1 MKFLILILIFLLV
14 RTCAV
19 QPDNPEITPKE
30 LKEHEA
36 FLASDRLTGRYPGTE
51 GDSLSSE
58 YIRAHFKAY
67 KLELLFDEG
76 FQEFEVTGST
86 EAGEGNVLIT
96 GSHRWEYGKDYTAF
110 PFSGSDTVASPV
122 VFAGYGF
129 SIVSDTFSW
138 DDYRNLDIKGKWC
151 LILRGE
157 PEKNPLPSSF
167 ARFTDERT
175 KAMVAA
181 DKGASG
187 VLFVSGS
194 QFDRMDELVPM
205 RRTESRMQ
213 IPVLHISRKVADDLL
228 EGTGKNIVWYEMLAD
243 SCHCPVG
250 FFTGKNASARTN
262 VLSHKVLTNNVAGLL
277 RGNDPILRDEII
289 IIGAHKDHLG
299 MGGPGS
305 GSRVPDTLAVH
316 NGADDNASGVSL
328 LLELAEKFAAHRNEL
343 KRSILFVAFGA
354 EEMGILGST
363 YFTNHPPVDIHAIK
377 AMINLDMVGR
387 LRDDHSLQIGGTGTS
402 AESETL
408 IREINRD
415 SVFRL
420 MMSPEGI
427 GPSDHAAFYSRNIPV
442 FFLTTGAHTDYHT
455 PYDDADKL
463 NYDGMVKVGNYVY
476 ALTWALD
483 TLPKGLTFKESGPSG
498 QQGGRPRFKVTL
510 GIMPDFTSTDNN
522 GLRVDFVTRDKPA
535 WRGGMKKGDIITALD
550 GKPVHNIEEYMY
562 RLSKLSA
569 GQLVEVEV
577 MRDGKRELLFI
588 QL

>member
-1 MKFLILILIFLLV
+1 MKFLIPILFVLLV
-14 RTCAV
+14 KTCAV
-19 QPDNPEITPKE
+19 HSDNPEITQKE
-30 LKEHEA
+30 LQEHEA
-36 FLASDRLTGRYPGTE
+36 ILASDKLAGRYPGTE
-51 GDSLSSE
+51 GDRVASE

-67 KLELLFDEG
+67 KMDMLFDDG
-76 FQEFEVTGST
+76 FQKFEVTGST
-86 EAGEGNVLIT
+86 EAGKGNSLIT
-96 GSHRWEYGKDYTAF
+96 GSRRWEYGKDFSAF
-110 PFSGSDTVASPV
+110 PFSGSDSVASSF

-129 SIVSDTFSW
+129 SIVADTFTW
-138 DDYRNLDIKGKWC
+138 DDYRNLDVAGKWC

-167 ARFTDERT
+167 SRFTDDRT
-175 KAMVAA
+175 KAMLAA

-194 QFDRMDELVPM
+194 QYDRMDELVPM

-228 EGTGKNIVWYEMLAD
+228 EASGKSIVWYEMLAD

-250 FFTGKNASARTN
+250 FDPGKKVYARAN
-262 VLSHKVLTNNVAGLL
+262 VLSHKVWTSNVAGLL
-277 RGNDPILRDEII
+277 RGNDPILQNEYIV
-289 IIGAHKDHLG
+289 IGAHKDHLG

-328 LLELAEKFAAHRNEL
+328 LLELAEKLSAHRNEL
-343 KRSILFVAFGA
+343 KRSIIFVAFGA
-354 EEMGILGST
+354 EEMGILGAT
-363 YFTNHPPVDIHAIK
+363 YFTNHPPVDIHSVK

-387 LRDDHSLQIGGTGTS
+387 LRDDRSLQIGGTGTS
-402 AESETL
+402 AEAEAL
-408 IREINRD
+408 LRELNRD

-420 MMSPEGI
+420 VMSPEGI

-442 FFLTTGAHTDYHT
+442 FFLSTGAHTDYHT
-455 PYDDADKL
+455 PYDDADKI
-463 NYDGMVKVGNYVY
+463 NYGGMVQVGNYVY
-476 ALTWALD
+476 ALAWALD
-483 TLPKGLTFKESGPSG
+483 TLPKGLTFRESGPAG

-535 WRGGMKKGDIITALD
+535 WRGGMKKGDIIVSLD
-550 GKPVHNIEEYMY
+550 RKPVHNIEEYMY
-562 RLSKLSA
+562 RLSKLSS

-577 MRDGKRELLFI
+577 LRDGKKELLFI

>member
-1 MKFLILILIFLLV
+1 MKFLIPILFFLLV

-19 QPDNPEITPKE
+19 QPDNPEITQKE

-36 FLASDRLTGRYPGTE
+36 FLASDRLTGRYPSTE

-76 FQEFEVTGST
+76 FQKFEVTGST
-86 EAGEGNVLIT
+86 EAGEGNELIT
-96 GSHRWEYGKDYTAF
+96 GSHRWEYGKDYAAF

-138 DDYRNLDIKGKWC
+138 DDYRDLDIKGKWC

-250 FFTGKNASARTN
+250 FF
-262 VLSHKVLTNNVAGLL
+262 
-277 RGNDPILRDEII
+277 
-289 IIGAHKDHLG
+289 
-299 MGGPGS
+299 
-305 GSRVPDTLAVH
+305 
-316 NGADDNASGVSL
+316 
-328 LLELAEKFAAHRNEL
+328 
-343 KRSILFVAFGA
+343 
-354 EEMGILGST
+354 
-363 YFTNHPPVDIHAIK
+363 
-377 AMINLDMVGR
+377 
-387 LRDDHSLQIGGTGTS
+387 
-402 AESETL
+402 
-408 IREINRD
+408 
-415 SVFRL
+415 
-420 MMSPEGI
+420 
-427 GPSDHAAFYSRNIPV
+427 
-442 FFLTTGAHTDYHT
+442 
-455 PYDDADKL
+455 
-463 NYDGMVKVGNYVY
+463 
-476 ALTWALD
+476 
-483 TLPKGLTFKESGPSG
+483 
-498 QQGGRPRFKVTL
+498 
-510 GIMPDFTSTDNN
+510 
-522 GLRVDFVTRDKPA
+522 
-535 WRGGMKKGDIITALD
+535 
-550 GKPVHNIEEYMY
+550 
-562 RLSKLSA
+562 
-569 GQLVEVEV
+569 
-577 MRDGKRELLFI
+577 
-588 QL
+588 